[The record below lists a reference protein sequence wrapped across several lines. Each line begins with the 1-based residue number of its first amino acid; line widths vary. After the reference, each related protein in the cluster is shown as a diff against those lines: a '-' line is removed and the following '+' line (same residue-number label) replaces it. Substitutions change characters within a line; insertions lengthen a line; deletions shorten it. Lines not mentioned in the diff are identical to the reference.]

1 MPSSTPVLGFEGYI
15 YVGEVGATTGTLT
28 ELKECNQLNFNMSFG
43 EVDATMQGNHGVKSY
58 KKGLQDFSIGFSLL
72 LQDTQSDEGNLV
84 LNAIRSRTPIQIHV
98 VNALSG
104 EGPCGTFY
112 VFGSEVSIDGENL
125 ESIACTCRP
134 AAGYGVPTIVKGTNG
149 GT

>member
-15 YVGEVGATTGTLT
+15 YVGEVGTAISELT
-28 ELKECNQLNFNMSFG
+28 ELKECNQLNFSMGFG
-43 EVDATMQGNHGVKSY
+43 EVDATMQGDHGIKSY
-58 KKGLQDFSIGFSLL
+58 KKGLQDFSVGFSLL
-72 LQDTQSDEGNLV
+72 LLDTQSEEGTIV

-104 EGPCGTFY
+104 DGPYGSFY
-112 VFGSEVSIDGENL
+112 VFGSDVSIDGENL
-125 ESIACTCRP
+125 EAISCTCRP
-134 AAGYGVPTIVKGTNG
+134 AAGYGVPVITQRTNG